1 MTVGYSS
8 VVYRKT
14 IVKEASDRPFP
25 RTATKAR
32 MCHKSTWKRKVLFL
46 KKMMATNAG
55 KSVNVLVIPIERSAV
70 GYKKWAHFYHY
81 FFPPISY
88 IS

>member
-25 RTATKAR
+25 RIATMAR
-32 MCHKSTWKRKVLFL
+32 TCHKSTWKGNVKTTSL
-46 KKMMATNAG
+46 KKMMTTNAG
-55 KSVNVLVIPIERSAV
+55 KSVNVLVIPTERSAV
-70 GYKKWAHFYHY
+70 G
-81 FFPPISY
+81 
-88 IS
+88 